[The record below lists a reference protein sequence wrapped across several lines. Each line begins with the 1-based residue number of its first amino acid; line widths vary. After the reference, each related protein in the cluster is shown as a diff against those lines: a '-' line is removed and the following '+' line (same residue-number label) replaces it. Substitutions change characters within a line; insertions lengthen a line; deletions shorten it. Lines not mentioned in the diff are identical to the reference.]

1 MLSRLFATE
10 ACYTIKETNKNKKSH
25 FAEASYHF
33 HLSYH
38 FVSENWEKLICFS
51 IFFVDANYHFADS
64 NRKKQRNKKICSI
77 HHVSLNAF
85 PSLFYQKL

>member
-1 MLSRLFATE
+1 MLSGLFATE

-38 FVSENWEKLICFS
+38 FVSENWEKPICFS
-51 IFFVDANYHFADS
+51 IFLVIQITILPTQI
-64 NRKKQRNKKICSI
+64 KKSREIKKY
-77 HHVSLNAF
+77 VVYTMLV
-85 PSLFYQKL
+85 

>member
-1 MLSRLFATE
+1 MLSGLFATE

-38 FVSENWEKLICFS
+38 FVSEN
-51 IFFVDANYHFADS
+51 
-64 NRKKQRNKKICSI
+64 
-77 HHVSLNAF
+77 
-85 PSLFYQKL
+85 

>member
-1 MLSRLFATE
+1 MLSDLFATE

-38 FVSENWEKLICFS
+38 FVSENWEKPICFS
-51 IFFVDANYHFADS
+51 IFLVIQITILPTQI
-64 NRKKQRNKKICSI
+64 KKSREIKKY
-77 HHVSLNAF
+77 VVYTMLV
-85 PSLFYQKL
+85 

>member
-1 MLSRLFATE
+1 MGYFLQESTNTMLSGLFATE

-38 FVSENWEKLICFS
+38 FGSEN
-51 IFFVDANYHFADS
+51 
-64 NRKKQRNKKICSI
+64 
-77 HHVSLNAF
+77 
-85 PSLFYQKL
+85 

>member
-10 ACYTIKETNKNKKSH
+10 ACYTTPNFAMRHLKETNKNKKSH

-38 FVSENWEKLICFS
+38 FVSEN
-51 IFFVDANYHFADS
+51 
-64 NRKKQRNKKICSI
+64 
-77 HHVSLNAF
+77 
-85 PSLFYQKL
+85 

>member
-1 MLSRLFATE
+1 MVGIISIAQRLTWVISYKSTNTMLSRLFATE

-38 FVSENWEKLICFS
+38 FVSEN
-51 IFFVDANYHFADS
+51 
-64 NRKKQRNKKICSI
+64 
-77 HHVSLNAF
+77 
-85 PSLFYQKL
+85 

>member
-38 FVSENWEKLICFS
+38 FVSENWEKPICFS
-51 IFFVDANYHFADS
+51 IFLVIQITILPTQI
-64 NRKKQRNKKICSI
+64 KKSREIKKY
-77 HHVSLNAF
+77 VVYTMLV
-85 PSLFYQKL
+85 